1 MPGTGSPAPA
11 SGSRTADDKEYFYS
25 VLNLPKTASDHEIRE
40 RYRQLSIVFHPD
52 KQTDERRK
60 EAATERFLEL
70 QKAYEVLSDPVTRRA
85 YDALG
90 PEGLLLLQSADFK
103 HAPGIEFEEEL
114 RRQQRE
120 LARQRVEQAIH
131 PKGTVTL
138 GFDVSSLFD
147 DEYEAE
153 DGSPLSRGQNLRAAL
168 NDVRRDSMSV
178 RHRVQTEI
186 SKKTWLVLSSRL
198 TMSNRLNPRQR
209 PYYGSALTGTVKHQ
223 YSPRLA
229 FEATTNLLAISGVS
243 VKSSYQAEAYTLTC
257 QTVLH
262 PLLFLQPFTY
272 EKGNTLLLPPVNLS
286 LARQLFPKSPMQGV
300 LDVGFTPTGPRITAA
315 VSSSAFHDSLPAGEV
330 PPEDPSGAF
339 AFRAPSV
346 SGLAYYTSEW
356 QFGFDLAGPATGLN
370 GRYGLSFLELGVHLQ
385 AVLRFGLAGLSWLF
399 GGEWRGDNA
408 AVGANVSANVDGVT
422 LRVDATYFGQTL
434 TLPVVLSR
442 EHNNA
447 LAFWTAVF
455 PSTALSLIYYF
466 RIRPRRRAQRTQ
478 FFDDARRQLRE
489 EKSDLVRQW
498 KETVSLLQDT
508 AQRHMRAEEACDGLV
523 VLEARY
529 GPSEQD
535 GGSEGLAVDV
545 TVPVQALVNAS
556 QLYIPGIRSKA
567 GIPGFF
573 DPVAGVPKTLR
584 IRYRFRGRAHYAEI
598 PDYMPVVL
606 PLKGTSNAPRAPSAA
621 ASET

>member
-1 MPGTGSPAPA
+1 M
-11 SGSRTADDKEYFYS
+11 
-25 VLNLPKTASDHEIRE
+25 
-40 RYRQLSIVFHPD
+40 
-52 KQTDERRK
+52 
-60 EAATERFLEL
+60 
-70 QKAYEVLSDPVTRRA
+70 
-85 YDALG
+85 
-90 PEGLLLLQSADFK
+90 
-103 HAPGIEFEEEL
+103 
-114 RRQQRE
+114 
-120 LARQRVEQAIH
+120 
-131 PKGTVTL
+131 
-138 GFDVSSLFD
+138 
-147 DEYEAE
+147 
-153 DGSPLSRGQNLRAAL
+153 
-168 NDVRRDSMSV
+168 
-178 RHRVQTEI
+178 
-186 SKKTWLVLSSRL
+186 LSSRL

-229 FEATTNLLAISGVS
+229 FEVRAISSRRRVCFSPRTPQATTNLLAISGVS

-422 LRVDATYFGQTL
+422 LRV
-434 TLPVVLSR
+434 
-442 EHNNA
+442 E
-447 LAFWTAVF
+447 
-455 PSTALSLIYYF
+455 
-466 RIRPRRRAQRTQ
+466 
-478 FFDDARRQLRE
+478 
-489 EKSDLVRQW
+489 
-498 KETVSLLQDT
+498 
-508 AQRHMRAEEACDGLV
+508 
-523 VLEARY
+523 
-529 GPSEQD
+529 
-535 GGSEGLAVDV
+535 
-545 TVPVQALVNAS
+545 
-556 QLYIPGIRSKA
+556 
-567 GIPGFF
+567 
-573 DPVAGVPKTLR
+573 
-584 IRYRFRGRAHYAEI
+584 
-598 PDYMPVVL
+598 
-606 PLKGTSNAPRAPSAA
+606 
-621 ASET
+621 

>member
-1 MPGTGSPAPA
+1 MPGTADAAPA
-11 SGSRTADDKEYFYS
+11 SAAASADDKEYFYS

-85 YDALG
+85 YDTLG

-103 HAPGIEFEEEL
+103 HAAGAEFEEEL

-131 PKGTVTL
+131 PKGTVTV
-138 GFDVSSLFD
+138 GFDASSIFD
-147 DEYEAE
+147 DEYETE
-153 DGSPLSRGQNLRAAL
+153 DGSPLTPWQNLQAAL
-168 NDVRRDSMSV
+168 GDVRRDSMAV

-186 SKKTWLVLSSRL
+186 GKKTWLVLSSRI
-198 TMSNRLNPRQR
+198 TMSNRSNPRQR

-229 FEATTNLLAISGVS
+229 FEATTNLLAISGAS
-243 VKSSYQAEAYTLTC
+243 VKSNYQGDGYTLTC
-257 QTVLH
+257 QSVLH

-272 EKGNTLLLPPVNLS
+272 KKGDTLLLPPVNLS

-315 VSSSAFHDSLPAGEV
+315 VASSAFHDSLQGDEL
-330 PPEDPSGAF
+330 PEERSGSGSSL

-346 SGLAYYTSEW
+346 SGLSYYSSEW
-356 QFGFDLAGPATGLN
+356 QFGFDLAGPMSGLN
-370 GRYGLSFLELGVHLQ
+370 ARYGLSFLELGVHVQ
-385 AVLRFGLAGLSWLF
+385 TVLRLGFAGLTWLF
-399 GGEWRGDNA
+399 GGEWRGNNA
-408 AVGANVSANVDGVT
+408 ALGANVSANVDGVT

-434 TLPVVLSR
+434 TLPVILSR
-442 EHNNA
+442 EHNNE
-447 LAFWTAVF
+447 LAFWTAVL
-455 PSTALSLIYYF
+455 PSTALTLIYYF
-466 RIRPRRRAQRTQ
+466 RIRPRRRLQRLQ
-478 FFDDARRQLRE
+478 FFNDARRQLRE
-489 EKSDLVRQW
+489 EKSDLLRQW

-523 VLEARY
+523 ILEARY
-529 GPSEQD
+529 GPSEED
-535 GGSEGLAVDV
+535 EGTEGLEVDV
-545 TVPVQALVNAS
+545 TVSVQALVNSS
-556 QLYIPGIRSKA
+556 QLYIPGKRSKA
-567 GIPGFF
+567 GIPGFY
-573 DPVAGVPKTLR
+573 DPVSGVPKTLR
-584 IRYRFRGRAHYAEI
+584 IRYKFRGRMHYAEI
-598 PDYMPVVL
+598 PDYLPVVL
-606 PLKGTSNAPRAPSAA
+606 PLKDHLV
-621 ASET
+621 E